1 MDRTDNRTL
10 VRLANQA
17 KSSRRVAA
25 IDQHQVLER
34 LRHLSYLL
42 DSAFRIPVIGYR
54 VGWDA
59 VLGLVPVLGD
69 AVGMLFSG
77 YIVVEAARLGVPK
90 RVLARMIFNL
100 ALDATIG
107 SIPLIGSLFDAVWK
121 ANIRNM
127 RLLERTLNG

>member
-1 MDRTDNRTL
+1 MDRTDDSTL

-25 IDQHQVLER
+25 IDQRQVLER

-100 ALDATIG
+100 ALDAIIG

>member
-1 MDRTDNRTL
+1 MDRTDNSTL

-25 IDQHQVLER
+25 IDQRQVLER

-77 YIVVEAARLGVPK
+77 YIVYEAARLGVPK
-90 RVLARMIFNL
+90 KVLARMIFNL
-100 ALDATIG
+100 ALDAIIG